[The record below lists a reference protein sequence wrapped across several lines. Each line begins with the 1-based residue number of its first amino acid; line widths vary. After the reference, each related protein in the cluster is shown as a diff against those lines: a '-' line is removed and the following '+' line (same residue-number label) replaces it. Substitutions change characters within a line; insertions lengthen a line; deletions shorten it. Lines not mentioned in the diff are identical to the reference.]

1 MSRQG
6 TKTGK
11 GKGPVTVVIFEG
23 GQDTSPIEMELTAVR
38 HALLL
43 DNMEKFFAS
52 PYTREVFLL
61 TNYPHLAREAELLGA
76 RVELQCPP
84 GEQFVQDGRPAGQ
97 AFPPFHF
104 GRELQRIVRDLDPS
118 HIFYLGGA
126 GAPLITTP
134 EIDGIC
140 RSLLAKERAVITN
153 NSQSADLVAVT
164 PASLL
169 LEIPPPA
176 MDNTLAWDLQEGCG
190 ITRQLAPASL
200 GTVFDLDT
208 PADLLVLAATSFVGP
223 RARRQLDRLSLD
235 LAPLARARGVLT
247 GDYEDVVL
255 MGRVG
260 APVIARINSNLKV
273 RLRIFSEERG
283 MKALGRIR
291 DQKVVSLMGY
301 FLDEVGLKDFFAYMS
316 RVCACAFIDSRVL
329 FSHRKLEP
337 SDADRFNSDLGRW
350 QEIQDPFVRDF
361 TRAALDCPIPVI
373 LGGHSLIL
381 GGLWALVE
389 DIGPQFEFPG

>member
-1 MSRQG
+1 MPDRP
-6 TKTGK
+6 K
-11 GKGPVTVVIFEG
+11 GSPKAEGPVTVVIFEG
-23 GQDTSPIEMELTAVR
+23 GREASAVEAGLTAVR

-43 DNMEKFFAS
+43 DNLEKFFAS
-52 PYTREVFLL
+52 PYTGEVFLL
-61 TNYPHLAREAELLGA
+61 TNYPRLAREAQLLGA
-76 RVELQCPP
+76 RVELK
-84 GEQFVQDGRPAGQ
+84 ESSLPA
-97 AFPPFHF
+97 PPFHF
-104 GRELQRIVRDLDPS
+104 GLELQRVVRLLNPR
-118 HIFYLGGA
+118 HLFYLGGA
-126 GAPLITTP
+126 GAPLITTA

-140 RSLLAKERAVITN
+140 QSLLSREVAIITN

-176 MDNTLAWDLQEGCG
+176 MDNTLAWDLQEHSGVS
-190 ITRQLAPASL
+190 RRLAPATL

-208 PADLLVLAATSFVGP
+208 PADLLVLAATSFTGP
-223 RARRQLDRLSLD
+223 RARRALSDLALD
-235 LAPLARARGVLT
+235 LTSLAQARRILT
-247 GDYEDVVL
+247 GDYEDVAL

-260 APVIARINSNLKV
+260 APIIARINSNLKV

-283 MKALGRIR
+283 MKALGRMR
-291 DQKVVSLMGY
+291 DGKVVS
-301 FLDEVGLKDFFAYMS
+301 FLGFFLEEVGLEAFFSYLS

-389 DIGPQFEFPG
+389 EIGPQF